1 MKNLQ
6 QKNELIFAEGSAI
19 RLSRVRETK
28 KQILKLE
35 KKLVD
40 ELKDFL
46 IKNNKTTQELTQLA
60 NGHFSLDTKETTI
73 LDIEKLKADGLYEK
87 YCVKPR
93 VTKTLITNI
102 VRK

>member
-6 QKNELIFAEGSAI
+6 QKNDLIFAEGTAI

-28 KQILKLE
+28 KKIVKLE
-35 KKLVD
+35 KKLVK

-46 IKNNKTTQELTQLA
+46 INNNKMTQELTHLA
-60 NGHFSLDTKETTI
+60 NGYFSLDISETTI
-73 LDIEKLKADGLYEK
+73 LDIERLHTDGLYEK
-87 YCVKPR
+87 YCTKPR
-93 VTKTLITNI
+93 ETKTLITNI